1 MTYHDA
7 RIIVAST
14 IEENIED
21 DSKSAALIAAPD
33 YMERQISS
41 LLQAVTRADPKGEQP
56 DRQVEAIENW
66 VGSWAPEAA

>member
-7 RIIVAST
+7 RIIVTAT

-21 DSKSAALIAAPD
+21 EFKAAALIAAPD
-33 YMERQISS
+33 YMDRQISS

-56 DRQVEAIENW
+56 DRQGEAVENW
-66 VGSWAPEAA
+66 VGSWAPESA